1 MSANECMKRRSAS
14 IMRERPIK
22 VMTTYHLTTI
32 KMVTVKENT
41 SVGGK
46 VKKLEPCAMK
56 VAQKINTMWSS
67 NLTWRWVSQ
76 GIGSR
81 VSEVFVRPCIIHS
94 SQEVAEAQTWYV
106 REVQYHSTCERKDI
120 LTVAPT

>member
-1 MSANECMKRRSAS
+1 MGKGPKRQSSKKDTQMANESMKRRSAS

-22 VMTTYHLTTI
+22 VMTTYHLTPI

-56 VAQKINTMWSS
+56 VAQKMNTM
-67 NLTWRWVSQ
+67 
-76 GIGSR
+76 
-81 VSEVFVRPCIIHS
+81 
-94 SQEVAEAQTWYV
+94 
-106 REVQYHSTCERKDI
+106 
-120 LTVAPT
+120 